1 MPGLIQNA
9 VNQAIRSAAMLS
21 TRKGASHAGQTGK
34 DPSTSGKAAPLVA
47 PSSPKAS
54 EIAANVAREN
64 LTDKRNSNK
73 MNQAIIAKWANTFQE
88 TPESMQAKHDR
99 LGKKGVK

>member
-1 MPGLIQNA
+1 MPGPIQNA
-9 VNQAIRSAAMLS
+9 VNQIIRSAMFSAK
-21 TRKGASHAGQTGK
+21 KGISHAGQTGK
-34 DPSTSGKAAPLVA
+34 DPSASSEAASLVA

-73 MNQAIIAKWANTFQE
+73 MNQAIIAKWTKAFQE
-88 TPESMQAKHDR
+88 TPESMQAKHDK
-99 LGKKGVK
+99 LAKKGVK